1 MTKQYYKNLAI
12 TFFISTVWCIYVFFD
27 YYTDQSFLSGLTL
40 MFDFFSSSIFIIG
53 LSIINIFL
61 RFYFFRNLK
70 IKRNFFYIF
79 SGFSNIL
86 LPIIYLI
93 YIVISNNIKEFFSSF
108 EITTFY
114 ICLNIIF
121 GFIILFDL
129 HKSIL
134 IKKKLNTE

>member
-1 MTKQYYKNLAI
+1 MTKQFYKNLAI
-12 TFFISTVWCIYVFFD
+12 TFFISTFWCVYVFFD
-27 YYTDQSFLSGLTL
+27 YYTDHSFLSGLTL
-40 MFDFFSSSIFIIG
+40 MYDFFSSSIFIIG

-70 IKRNFFYIF
+70 IKHNFFYIF
-79 SGFSNIL
+79 SGFTNTL
-86 LPIIYLI
+86 LSIIYLI
-93 YIVISNNIKEFFSSF
+93 YIVVSNNIKDFFSSF

-134 IKKKLNTE
+134 FPKIKN